1 MSTFGSTRVPPPDGR
16 GPDHDATI
24 ASAIQDV
31 SDKAQLLVREEIA
44 LAKAE
49 LEAKVT
55 ALAKGAAIGAAA
67 GVFVLAALLLI
78 LHGFA
83 WLAYYVLP
91 VNNSSVFWGYFLMAG
106 IFLVLAA
113 VAGLLAKKFLTKGS
127 PPTPQMAID
136 EGKAIQ
142 RTVQDARAAEVQR

>member
-1 MSTFGSTRVPPPDGR
+1 MSSFGSTKVPPPDGR
-16 GPDHDATI
+16 GPDHEQSI
-24 ASAIQDV
+24 AQAIADV
-31 SDKAQLLVREEIA
+31 SEKAQLLVREEIE

-67 GVFVLAALLLI
+67 AIFVLAALLLI

-91 VNNSSVFWGYFLMAG
+91 VNDNAIFWGYFLMAG

-113 VAGLLAKKFLTKGS
+113 VAGLLAKRFVSKGS

-142 RTVQDARAAEVQR
+142 ASIQEARAAEVQR